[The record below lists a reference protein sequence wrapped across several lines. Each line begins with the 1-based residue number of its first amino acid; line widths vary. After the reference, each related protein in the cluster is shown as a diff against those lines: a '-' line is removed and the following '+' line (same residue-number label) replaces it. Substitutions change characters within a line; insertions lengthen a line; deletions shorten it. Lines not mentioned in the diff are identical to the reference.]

1 MILQKN
7 VHELNK
13 FERMSVKCY
22 VCRMSQP
29 LLIGRLLAYFNPEG
43 PNKTNLAHAYIYASI
58 LVCCLMTS
66 MVMQHAAQLEMGHI
80 GMKVRLACCSVIYR
94 KVSTK

>member
-1 MILQKN
+1 MN
-7 VHELNK
+7 
-13 FERMSVKCY
+13 VKCC

-43 PNKTNLAHAYIYASI
+43 PEKTDLADAYIYASI
-58 LVCCLMTS
+58 LIFCMMTS
-66 MVMQHAAQLEMGHI
+66 MVIQHAGQLEMGHT
-80 GMKVRLACCSVIYR
+80 GMKIRLACCSAIYR